1 MPLYFRRGFWVACAT
16 LAISLG
22 LSACMFIPKGSCW
35 PSPLEQAASYDWML
49 NDRHYSEPLNA
60 WVKNEKL
67 KAFLLKSFRSGT
79 LDTFKVQYGF
89 ECTPKLVVP
98 ACEDCVVC
106 RASLPKMAAT
116 GEGNNLSLCAP
127 IGEMLIQVDIGPGR
141 DSFSVMTYWKRP
153 PLRSDAGKF

>member
-1 MPLYFRRGFWVACAT
+1 MACAT

-49 NDRHYSEPLNA
+49 NDRHYSKPLNT

-67 KAFLLKSFRSGT
+67 EAFLLKSFHSNG
-79 LDTFKVQYGF
+79 LESLKAQYGF
-89 ECTPKLVVP
+89 DCAPKPVAP
-98 ACEDCVVC
+98 ACKDCFVC
-106 RASLPKMAAT
+106 RTSLAKMAGE

-153 PLRSDAGKF
+153 ELGPNAGKF